1 MPKRI
6 LKGIVTSTKMQKT
19 VVVAVDMPKRH
30 PIYKKT
36 LKNTR
41 KFKARDDIGVK
52 VNDIV
57 TIEESRPY
65 SKEVTWKVLEVVE
78 SAEEKK

>member
-41 KFKARDDIGVK
+41 RFMARDEIGVK

-78 SAEEKK
+78 SAEEEK